1 MSWRYAAHAA
11 NENFPSDAVSE
22 LEAAGHDI
30 VWVRNAAPGS
40 KDEDILAWAV
50 REVAAAGAPLLLL
63 PFAHRR
69 DLLSDE
75 IKLGNL
81 KCCLVRWALP
91 IVYAD

>member
-40 KDEDILAWAV
+40 KDEDHIGMG
-50 REVAAAGAPLLLL
+50 EVAAAGAPLFVITICKPPRSSVGRNQAREFEML
-63 PFAHRR
+63 PRA
-69 DLLSDE
+69 
-75 IKLGNL
+75 LGPAN
-81 KCCLVRWALP
+81 R
-91 IVYAD
+91 IR

>member
-40 KDEDILAWAV
+40 KDEDYWHGPC
-50 REVAAAGAPLLLL
+50 EKLL
-63 PFAHRR
+63 PPAH
-69 DLLSDE
+69 LSFYYHLQTAE
-75 IKLGNL
+75 IFCRTKSSSG
-81 KCCLVRWALP
+81 
-91 IVYAD
+91 I